1 MARSRQTLAPGTF
14 PCFAMLFFSS
24 AVPGGLFSFSLDPG
38 IKITWGKA
46 ELIII
51 GYIKYKETK
60 K

>member
-1 MARSRQTLAPGTF
+1 MF
-14 PCFAMLFFSS
+14 CHVVFSS
-24 AVPGGLFSFSLDPG
+24 AVPGGLFPFSLDPG

>member
-1 MARSRQTLAPGTF
+1 MF
-14 PCFAMLFFSS
+14 CHVVFSS

-38 IKITWGKA
+38 TKITWGKA